1 MKNLVVIGLALAL
14 NACASTQKQVYKSQE
29 DLTSTM
35 GLFLD
40 SLIMPDGF
48 NIEVYARVNNARS
61 MAMSPNGT
69 LFVGNRKGGAV
80 YAVQDRNK
88 DHKADTL
95 YTIAENLNQ
104 PNGVAFKD
112 GVLYVAEIDKLW
124 RYDDI
129 EAHFDDPVP
138 TLVYD
143 DFPKD
148 SHHGPKFIAFG
159 PDGKLYVPVGAPCN
173 VCETKPD
180 TYYAS
185 IIKMDTDGSHRE
197 VVARGVRNTVGLA
210 WHPITGELWFTDN
223 GRDMLGD
230 DIPPCELNRL
240 TVEGEHFGFP
250 YCHAGEILDPE
261 FGIGK
266 NCADYT
272 APVMKLNAHVAPLG
286 LNFYTVDMF
295 PASYK
300 NKIIIPEHGS
310 WNRSDD
316 AGHSGHLLSI
326 VTEENG
332 VGVAYETF
340 VEGFLNKN
348 SNTSWGRPVAVLV
361 LDDGSVLISDD
372 KSGTIYRMTY
382 QTN

>member
-148 SHHGPKFIAFG
+148 SNHGPKFIAFG

-197 VVARGVRNTVGLA
+197 VGARGVRNTVGLA

-223 GRDMLGD
+223 GRYMLGD

-240 TVEGEHFGFP
+240 TV
-250 YCHAGEILDPE
+250 
-261 FGIGK
+261 
-266 NCADYT
+266 
-272 APVMKLNAHVAPLG
+272 
-286 LNFYTVDMF
+286 
-295 PASYK
+295 
-300 NKIIIPEHGS
+300 
-310 WNRSDD
+310 
-316 AGHSGHLLSI
+316 
-326 VTEENG
+326 
-332 VGVAYETF
+332 
-340 VEGFLNKN
+340 
-348 SNTSWGRPVAVLV
+348 
-361 LDDGSVLISDD
+361 
-372 KSGTIYRMTY
+372 
-382 QTN
+382 